1 MNRETSITIVRAYLA
16 ACEARRLDDAERF
29 LAPGAE
35 LIFPGGRYRSV
46 DEMVAAARGRYRWAR
61 KTAEEWDVDVRGDGT
76 VVVVT
81 TGRLSG
87 ENLQGVSFDGV
98 RYIDRFVLADD
109 RIVSQQVW
117 NDLDVSGVLTRTP

>member
-1 MNRETSITIVRAYLA
+1 
-16 ACEARRLDDAERF
+16 
-29 LAPGAE
+29 
-35 LIFPGGRYRSV
+35 
-46 DEMVAAARGRYRWAR
+46 
-61 KTAEEWDVDVRGDGT
+61 
-76 VVVVT
+76 VVVIT

-109 RIVSQQVW
+109 KIVSQQVW